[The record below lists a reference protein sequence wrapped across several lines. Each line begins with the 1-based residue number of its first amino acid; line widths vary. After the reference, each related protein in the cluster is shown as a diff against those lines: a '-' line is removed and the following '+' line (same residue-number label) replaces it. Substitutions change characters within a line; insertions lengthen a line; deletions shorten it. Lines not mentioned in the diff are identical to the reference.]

1 MVEKSEGL
9 RILIITGLSGA
20 GKTQT
25 VNCLE
30 DIGYYCVDNLP
41 PALLTKFVE
50 LGIQSEGKIDKVA
63 LVMDARGGDFF
74 LDLSRA
80 LKELE
85 QGHLQYQILFLE
97 ASDEV
102 LVRRF
107 KESRRKHPLSGRWRL
122 LEAIQIEKTM
132 LEELR
137 GQANVVIDTSNTSSR
152 ELREK
157 LISLYGKQSLNG
169 FSINVVSFG
178 YKMGIPLDSD
188 LVIDVRFLPNPFYD
202 PVMKTMTGMDPPV
215 RDYVMKSTVTQA
227 FNRRFLS
234 LLKYLIPH
242 YIKEG
247 KTNLALSIGCTG
259 GQHRSVVLAEH
270 ISQEL
275 NEMGYN
281 VLVKHRDYARFKVEE

>member
-157 LISLYGKQSLNG
+157 LISLYGEQSLNG

>member
-1 MVEKSEGL
+1 MVKKVEVL

-50 LGIQSEGKIDKVA
+50 LGVQSEGKIDKVA

-74 LDLSRA
+74 HDLSRA
-80 LKELE
+80 LGELE
-85 QGHLQYQILFLE
+85 QDNMQYEILFLE

-137 GQANVVIDTSNTSSR
+137 GQANVVMDTSNTTSR

-157 LISLYGKQSLNG
+157 LISLYSEQAING
-169 FSINVVSFG
+169 FSVNVVSFG

-202 PVMKTMTGMDPPV
+202 PVMKTMTGLDHEV
-215 RDYVMKSTVTQA
+215 KDFVLDSAVTRA
-227 FNRRFLS
+227 FNRRFMG

-259 GQHRSVVLAEH
+259 GQHRSVVLAEYMAK
-270 ISQEL
+270 QL
-275 NEMGYN
+275 MNMGYS
-281 VLVKHRDYARFKVEE
+281 VLVKHRDHARYKLEE

>member
-1 MVEKSEGL
+1 MVKKGEVL

-50 LGIQSEGKIDKVA
+50 LGVQSEGKIDKVA

-74 LDLSRA
+74 HDLIRS
-80 LKELE
+80 LGELE
-85 QGHLQYQILFLE
+85 QDSIQYEILFLE

-137 GQANVVIDTSNTSSR
+137 GQANVVIDTSNTTSR

-157 LISLYGKQSLNG
+157 LISLYSEQAING
-169 FSINVVSFG
+169 FSINIVSFG

-202 PVMKTMTGMDPPV
+202 PTMKTMTGMDQEV
-215 RDYVMKSTVTQA
+215 KDFVLESAVTRS
-227 FNRRFLS
+227 FNRRFMG

-259 GQHRSVVLAEH
+259 GQHRSVVLAEYMAK
-270 ISQEL
+270 QL
-275 NEMGYN
+275 KNMGYS
-281 VLVKHRDYARFKVEE
+281 VLVKHRDNARYKLEE